1 MADSYESYP
10 TLLIS
15 GLPPTITELDIVNV
29 LNQVK
34 METKVIIERDAM
46 TGAPRVKLVFR
57 YQNDADRFFAT
68 VNGSMF
74 LGSKVQLTFQDPNMN
89 YSTTSGAKTI
99 VAKHIP
105 LGVTSLDFYDVART
119 FGKIISCKVMIDR
132 SNVES
137 YALLQFENQD
147 HADRFLQD
155 MNGANFRGGL
165 IALSWQFHKNAPY
178 VYPTNRSLPA
188 QSTPRPS
195 QAPIGPTN
203 GGVQVAV
210 GAGWSM
216 TSPPSTPST
225 PPAMLGLSSSP
236 SPRDRDS
243 TYSSQ
248 RDSTHSSHRVSWQN
262 YPTSPTSP
270 VPNAPFAGYVNW
282 NAPSPIRP
290 GSTTGWHTGTSPTP
304 DLSSTGMP
312 PAGFVLL
319 DRSATSPTPSTSATI
334 GTTNAASPAPSTGS
348 GTQTPQSTNRRSSS
362 TSLTSAEAVAAG
374 LDPRNLYVKNLDDN
388 VDHQDLFGLFKAFGR
403 IVSARVMKEDGGSGK
418 SKGFGFVSFEEETQA
433 RAAIESLD
441 GYRWGSKTLVVCV
454 AEPKGFREKKLMAL
468 HGTGR

>member
-1 MADSYESYP
+1 MSENYDSYP

-89 YSTTSGAKTI
+89 FSTTSGAKTI

-165 IALSWQFHKNAPY
+165 ISLSWQFHKNAQY
-178 VYPTNRSLPA
+178 VYPTNRAPPTQIPA
-188 QSTPRPS
+188 RP
-195 QAPIGPTN
+195 APSPVGPN

-216 TSPPSTPST
+216 TSPPSTPSS
-225 PPAMLGLSSSP
+225 PPAILGNP
-236 SPRDRDS
+236 TSPRDSSYSSHRDS
-243 TYSSQ
+243 TYSN
-248 RDSTHSSHRVSWQN
+248 HRLSWQS
-262 YPTSPTSP
+262 YPASPSSP
-270 VPNAPFAGYVNW
+270 VPNAPFGAYVNW
-282 NAPSPIRP
+282 NATSPIRP
-290 GSTTGWHTGTSPTP
+290 GSTTGWHTSSSPIPEVAPTMVSLP
-304 DLSSTGMP
+304 LAST
-312 PAGFVLL
+312 VLG
-319 DRSATSPTPSTSATI
+319 DRSATSPTPAGTSPVAGVPGNSSASRRASSISLST
-334 GTTNAASPAPSTGS
+334 
-348 GTQTPQSTNRRSSS
+348 
-362 TSLTSAEAVAAG
+362 AEAAAAG
-374 LDPRNLYVKNLDDN
+374 LDPRNLYVKNLDDH
-388 VDHQDLFGLFKAFGR
+388 VDHQDLFGLFKTYGR
-403 IVSARVMKEDGGSGK
+403 IVSARVMKEDGGSGR
-418 SKGFGFVSFEEETQA
+418 SKGFGFVSFEEEAHA
-433 RAAIESLD
+433 RAALEALD
-441 GYRWGSKTLVVCV
+441 GFRWGSKTLVVCV
-454 AEPKGFREKKLMAL
+454 AEPKNFREKKLMAI